1 MSFYVAGAIVGSAVI
16 GGISSNKA
24 ARTQAE
30 AAERAAETGAT
41 GAVRVAEIEAE
52 SNERAADLQA
62 QGYLDAA
69 RELELGAVGAGGIE
83 FPTSRAPGTI
93 TPAELNQ
100 FNEAVATG
108 RFDDAARL
116 ATATGVSPETVTQ
129 YINANLAGL
138 NLPEPVTQANVNELM
153 SRAQTGQFNEAV
165 ATGRFDEAARIA
177 ISTGA
182 APETVTQYINANLA
196 GLNLPEPVTQA
207 NVSELM
213 SRAQLEGGGIR
224 AGTEIE
230 ARAAERAAGEVAGGE
245 TRATLLQKKRMDE
258 ALTAQQNLLSPYSTA
273 GKTAVNRLSTGLATG
288 GEFAKP
294 FTLTNFT
301 ADPGYAF
308 RLSEGQKALERQSAA
323 RGGLMSG
330 GALKAATRFGQEMG
344 SQEFQNAF
352 NRYYAERGAQL
363 DPLFQLYSG
372 GLAASGDLAT
382 AEGTAGRVT
391 ADYLG
396 AGETGAARARAQG
409 MLSAGAAR
417 SSGYL
422 EELDA
427 RSRAA
432 RELAAIRASA
442 YTGPAA
448 FTAEGIRGAG
458 SARAGGVREST
469 AATSAGL
476 LRAGEARAAGTMG
489 VANALS
495 GGVNTGLNYYQNQQ
509 LLNRLAPSPTSSI
522 NITSNPTMGAT
533 PYIFGVPRV
542 PSYT

>member
-1 MSFYVAGAIVGSAVI
+1 MAGFVAAAIVGGAVVS
-16 GGISSNKA
+16 GIASSSA
-24 ARTQAE
+24 ARTQAD

-52 SNERAADLQA
+52 SNEKAAELQA
-62 QGYLDAA
+62 QAYIDAA

-83 FPTSRAPGTI
+83 EGALTRAPGPI
-93 TPAELNQ
+93 TQAELSQ

-108 RFDDAARL
+108 RFDDAAR
-116 ATATGVSPETVTQ
+116 
-129 YINANLAGL
+129 I
-138 NLPEPVTQANVNELM
+138 
-153 SRAQTGQFNEAV
+153 AV
-165 ATGRFDEAARIA
+165 ATGV
-177 ISTGA
+177 
-182 APETVTQYINANLA
+182 APETVTQYINSNLA
-196 GLNLPEPVTQA
+196 GLNLPAPVTQT

-213 SRAQLEGGGIR
+213 SRAQLESGGIR

-230 ARAAERAAGEVAGGE
+230 ARAAEAAAGEVAGGE
-245 TRATLLQKKRMDE
+245 TEATRLQQKRMDE
-258 ALTAQQNLLSPYSTA
+258 ALTAQRNLLSPYSTA
-273 GKTAVNRLSTGLATG
+273 GATAVNRLSTGLATG

-352 NRYYAERGAQL
+352 NRYYAERQAQL

-372 GLAASGDLAT
+372 GLAASGDLAS

-427 RSRAA
+427 RARAA

-458 SARAGGVREST
+458 SARAEGVRGST

-509 LLNRLAPSPTSSI
+509 LLNSLARSPTSSI
-522 NITSNPTMGAT
+522 NITSNPTMGDS
-533 PYIFGVPRV
+533 PNLLNRFG
-542 PSYT
+542 

>member
-1 MSFYVAGAIVGSAVI
+1 MSGWVAGAIAVSTVVGAV
-16 GGISSNKA
+16 SSSKA
-24 ARTQAE
+24 AGTQAE

-41 GAVRVAEIEAE
+41 GAVRVAEIEAA
-52 SNERAADLQA
+52 SNERAAELQA
-62 QGYLDAA
+62 QAYLDAA
-69 RELELGAVGAGGIE
+69 RALELGAVGAGGVE
-83 FPTSRAPGTI
+83 EGALTRAPGPI
-93 TPAELNQ
+93 TQAELGQ
-100 FNEAVATG
+100 FNQAVATG
-108 RFDDAARL
+108 RFDDAARI
-116 ATATGVSPETVTQ
+116 AVATGTPPEAVTQ

-138 NLPEPVTQANVNELM
+138 NLPEPVTQ
-153 SRAQTGQFNEAV
+153 T
-165 ATGRFDEAARIA
+165 
-177 ISTGA
+177 
-182 APETVTQYINANLA
+182 
-196 GLNLPEPVTQA
+196 

-213 SRAQLEGGGIR
+213 SRAQLESGGIR

-230 ARAAERAAGEVAGGE
+230 ARAAERAAAEVAGGE
-245 TRATLLQKKRMDE
+245 TRATLLQQKRMDE
-258 ALTAQQNLLSPYSTA
+258 ALTAQRNLLSPYSTA
-273 GKTAVNRLSTGLATG
+273 GATAVNRLSTGLATG
-288 GEFAKP
+288 GEFDQP
-294 FTLTNFT
+294 FTTARFE

-330 GALKAATRFGQEMG
+330 SALKAATRFGQEMG

-352 NRYYAERGAQL
+352 NRYYAEREAQL

-372 GLAASGDLAT
+372 GLAASGDLAS

-409 MLSAGAAR
+409 TLSAGAAR

-422 EELDA
+422 EALDA

-495 GGVNTGLNYYQNQQ
+495 GGLNTGLNYYQNQQ

-522 NITSNPTMGAT
+522 NITSNPTMGNF
-533 PYIFGVPRV
+533 PSFNRFG
-542 PSYT
+542 

>member
-1 MSFYVAGAIVGSAVI
+1 MAGFVAAAIVGSAVV

-41 GAVRVAEIEAE
+41 GAVRVAEIDAE
-52 SNERAADLQA
+52 SNEKAAELQA
-62 QGYLDAA
+62 QAYIDAA
-69 RELELGAVGAGGIE
+69 RELELGAVGAGGVE
-83 FPTSRAPGTI
+83 EGALTRAPGPI
-93 TPAELNQ
+93 TQAELSQ

-108 RFDDAARL
+108 RFDDAAR
-116 ATATGVSPETVTQ
+116 
-129 YINANLAGL
+129 I
-138 NLPEPVTQANVNELM
+138 
-153 SRAQTGQFNEAV
+153 AV
-165 ATGRFDEAARIA
+165 ATGV
-177 ISTGA
+177 
-182 APETVTQYINANLA
+182 APETVTQYINSNLA
-196 GLNLPEPVTQA
+196 GLNLPAPVTQT

-213 SRAQLEGGGIR
+213 SRAQLESGGIR

-230 ARAAERAAGEVAGGE
+230 ARAAEQAAGEVAGGE
-245 TRATLLQKKRMDE
+245 TKATLLQQKRMDE
-258 ALTAQQNLLSPYSTA
+258 ALTAQRNLLSPYSTA
-273 GKTAVNRLSTGLATG
+273 GATAVNRLSTGLATG

-352 NRYYAERGAQL
+352 NRYYAEREAQL

-372 GLAASGDLAT
+372 GLAASGDLAS

-427 RSRAA
+427 R
-432 RELAAIRASA
+432 RELQESLRLFALRPI
-442 YTGPAA
+442 PA
-448 FTAEGIRGAG
+448 
-458 SARAGGVREST
+458 
-469 AATSAGL
+469 
-476 LRAGEARAAGTMG
+476 LRRLPLKVFEAL
-489 VANALS
+489 V
-495 GGVNTGLNYYQNQQ
+495 QQ
-509 LLNRLAPSPTSSI
+509 EQKA
-522 NITSNPTMGAT
+522 
-533 PYIFGVPRV
+533 
-542 PSYT
+542 

>member
-1 MSFYVAGAIVGSAVI
+1 MAGFVAAAIVGSAVV
-16 GGISSNKA
+16 GGIASSSS

-52 SNERAADLQA
+52 SNEKAAELQA
-62 QGYLDAA
+62 QAYIDAA

-83 FPTSRAPGTI
+83 EGALTRAPGPI
-93 TPAELNQ
+93 TQAELSQ

-108 RFDDAARL
+108 RFDDAAR
-116 ATATGVSPETVTQ
+116 
-129 YINANLAGL
+129 I
-138 NLPEPVTQANVNELM
+138 
-153 SRAQTGQFNEAV
+153 AV
-165 ATGRFDEAARIA
+165 ATGV
-177 ISTGA
+177 
-182 APETVTQYINANLA
+182 APETVTQYINSNLA
-196 GLNLPEPVTQA
+196 GLNLPAPVTQT

-213 SRAQLEGGGIR
+213 SRAQLESGGIR

-230 ARAAERAAGEVAGGE
+230 ARAAEQAAGEVAGGE
-245 TRATLLQKKRMDE
+245 TRATVLQQKRMDD
-258 ALTAQQNLLSPYSTA
+258 ALTKQRNLLSPYSTA
-273 GKTAVNRLSTGLATG
+273 GATAVNRLSTGLATG

-352 NRYYAERGAQL
+352 NRYYAERQAQL

-372 GLAASGDLAT
+372 GLAASGDLAS

-409 MLSAGAAR
+409 TLSAGAAR

-427 RSRAA
+427 RARAV

-458 SARAGGVREST
+458 SARAEGVRGST

-509 LLNRLAPSPTSSI
+509 LLNSLARSPTSSI
-522 NITSNPTMGAT
+522 NITSNPTMGDF
-533 PYIFGVPRV
+533 PNLLNRFG
-542 PSYT
+542 

>member
-1 MSFYVAGAIVGSAVI
+1 MAGFVAAAIVGGAVVS
-16 GGISSNKA
+16 GIASSSA
-24 ARTQAE
+24 ARTQAD

-52 SNERAADLQA
+52 SNEKAAELQA
-62 QGYLDAA
+62 QAYIDAA

-83 FPTSRAPGTI
+83 EGALTRAPGPI
-93 TPAELNQ
+93 TQAELSQ

-108 RFDDAARL
+108 RFDDAAR
-116 ATATGVSPETVTQ
+116 
-129 YINANLAGL
+129 I
-138 NLPEPVTQANVNELM
+138 
-153 SRAQTGQFNEAV
+153 AV
-165 ATGRFDEAARIA
+165 ATGV
-177 ISTGA
+177 
-182 APETVTQYINANLA
+182 APETVTQYINSNLA
-196 GLNLPEPVTQA
+196 GLNLPAPVTQT

-213 SRAQLEGGGIR
+213 SRAQLESGGIR

-230 ARAAERAAGEVAGGE
+230 ARAAEAAAGEVAGGE
-245 TRATLLQKKRMDE
+245 TRATLLQQKRMDE
-258 ALTAQQNLLSPYSTA
+258 ALTAQRNLLSPYSTA
-273 GKTAVNRLSTGLATG
+273 GATAVNRLSTGLATG
-288 GEFAKP
+288 GEFSKP

-352 NRYYAERGAQL
+352 NRYYAERQAQL

-372 GLAASGDLAT
+372 GLAASGDLAS

-427 RSRAA
+427 RARAA

-489 VANALS
+489 IANALS

-509 LLNRLAPSPTSSI
+509 LLNSLARSPTSSI
-522 NITSNPTMGAT
+522 NITSNPTMGDF
-533 PYIFGVPRV
+533 PNLLNRFG
-542 PSYT
+542 

>member
-1 MSFYVAGAIVGSAVI
+1 MAGFVAAAIVGSAVV

-52 SNERAADLQA
+52 SNEKAAELQA
-62 QGYLDAA
+62 QAYIDAA

-83 FPTSRAPGTI
+83 EGALTRAPGPI
-93 TPAELNQ
+93 TQAELSQ

-108 RFDDAARL
+108 RFDDAAR
-116 ATATGVSPETVTQ
+116 
-129 YINANLAGL
+129 I
-138 NLPEPVTQANVNELM
+138 
-153 SRAQTGQFNEAV
+153 AV
-165 ATGRFDEAARIA
+165 ATGV
-177 ISTGA
+177 
-182 APETVTQYINANLA
+182 APETVTQYINSNLA
-196 GLNLPEPVTQA
+196 GLNLPAPVTQT

-213 SRAQLEGGGIR
+213 SRAQLESGGIR

-230 ARAAERAAGEVAGGE
+230 ARAAEQAAGEVAGGE
-245 TRATLLQKKRMDE
+245 TRATLLQQKRMDE
-258 ALTAQQNLLSPYSTA
+258 ALTAQRNLLSPYSTA
-273 GKTAVNRLSTGLATG
+273 GATAVNRLSTGLATG

-352 NRYYAERGAQL
+352 NRYYAERQAQL

-372 GLAASGDLAT
+372 GLAASGDLAS

-409 MLSAGAAR
+409 TLSAGAAR

-427 RSRAA
+427 RARAA

-458 SARAGGVREST
+458 SARAEGVRGST

-522 NITSNPTMGAT
+522 NITSNPTMGNF
-533 PYIFGVPRV
+533 PSFNRFG
-542 PSYT
+542 

>member
-1 MSFYVAGAIVGSAVI
+1 VLPKSRR
-16 GGISSNKA
+16 KLH
-24 ARTQAE
+24 
-30 AAERAAETGAT
+30 
-41 GAVRVAEIEAE
+41 
-52 SNERAADLQA
+52 ERAADLQA
-62 QGYLDAA
+62 QAYLDAA
-69 RELELGAVGAGGIE
+69 RELEKGAVDARGVEEGAL
-83 FPTSRAPGTI
+83 TRAPGPI
-93 TPAELNQ
+93 TQAELGQ
-100 FNEAVATG
+100 FNLAVATG
-108 RFDDAARL
+108 RFDDAARI
-116 ATATGVSPETVTQ
+116 AVATGVAPETVTD

-138 NLPEPVTQANVNELM
+138 NLPGPRAAGPVTAAELGDFNLAIASGRFNDAARIATAAGVSPEAVTQYINENLTGLNLPGEITQETVSEVMRLTPVESSMAENVAELM
-153 SRAQTGQFNEAV
+153 SRARLEA
-165 ATGRFDEAARIA
+165 
-177 ISTGA
+177 
-182 APETVTQYINANLA
+182 
-196 GLNLPEPVTQA
+196 
-207 NVSELM
+207 
-213 SRAQLEGGGIR
+213 GGIK

-230 ARAAERAAGEVAGGE
+230 ARAAEDAAKEVARGE
-245 TRATLLQKKRMDE
+245 TEATRLQKLRAEE
-258 ALTAQQNLLSPYSTA
+258 ALKEQRNLLSPYSTA
-273 GKTAVNRLSTGLATG
+273 GATALNRLSTGLATG

-330 GALKAATRFGQEMG
+330 GALKPATRFGQEMG
-344 SQEFQNAF
+344 SQEFQSAF
-352 NRYYAERGAQL
+352 NRYYAERQAQL

-372 GLAASGDLAT
+372 GLAASGDLASF
-382 AEGTAGRVT
+382 EGVAG
-391 ADYLG
+391 ANIANYLG

-422 EELDA
+422 EDLDA
-427 RSRAA
+427 RARSA

-489 VANALS
+489 IANALS
-495 GGVNTGLNYYQNQQ
+495 GGLNTGINYYQNQQ
-509 LLNRLAPSPTSSI
+509 LLNTDWHPHQLQA
-522 NITSNPTMGAT
+522 
-533 PYIFGVPRV
+533 
-542 PSYT
+542 

>member
-1 MSFYVAGAIVGSAVI
+1 MAGFVAAAIVGGAVVS
-16 GGISSNKA
+16 GIASSSA
-24 ARTQAE
+24 ARTQAD

-52 SNERAADLQA
+52 SNEKAAELQA
-62 QGYLDAA
+62 QAYIDAA

-83 FPTSRAPGTI
+83 FPTSRAPGPI
-93 TPAELNQ
+93 TQAELSQ

-116 ATATGVSPETVTQ
+116 AAATGV
-129 YINANLAGL
+129 
-138 NLPEPVTQANVNELM
+138 
-153 SRAQTGQFNEAV
+153 
-165 ATGRFDEAARIA
+165 
-177 ISTGA
+177 

-213 SRAQLEGGGIR
+213 SRAQLESGGIK

-230 ARAAERAAGEVAGGE
+230 ARAAERAADEVAGGE
-245 TRATLLQKKRMDE
+245 TEATRLQQQRMDE
-258 ALTAQQNLLSPYSTA
+258 ALTAQRNLLSPYSTA
-273 GKTAVNRLSTGLATG
+273 GATALNRLSTGLATG
-288 GEFAKP
+288 GEFAQP

-352 NRYYAERGAQL
+352 NRYYAERQAQL

-372 GLAASGDLAT
+372 GLAASGDLAS

-409 MLSAGAAR
+409 TLSAGAAR

-427 RSRAA
+427 RARAA

-448 FTAEGIRGAG
+448 FTAAGILGAG

-489 VANALS
+489 IANALS
-495 GGVNTGLNYYQNQQ
+495 GGLNTGLNYYQNQQ
-509 LLNRLAPSPTSSI
+509 LLNSLARSPTSSI
-522 NITSNPTMGAT
+522 NITSNPTMGDF
-533 PYIFGVPRV
+533 PNLLNRFG
-542 PSYT
+542 

>member
-1 MSFYVAGAIVGSAVI
+1 M
-16 GGISSNKA
+16 
-24 ARTQAE
+24 
-30 AAERAAETGAT
+30 
-41 GAVRVAEIEAE
+41 
-52 SNERAADLQA
+52 
-62 QGYLDAA
+62 
-69 RELELGAVGAGGIE
+69 
-83 FPTSRAPGTI
+83 
-93 TPAELNQ
+93 
-100 FNEAVATG
+100 
-108 RFDDAARL
+108 
-116 ATATGVSPETVTQ
+116 
-129 YINANLAGL
+129 
-138 NLPEPVTQANVNELM
+138 
-153 SRAQTGQFNEAV
+153 
-165 ATGRFDEAARIA
+165 
-177 ISTGA
+177 
-182 APETVTQYINANLA
+182 
-196 GLNLPEPVTQA
+196 
-207 NVSELM
+207 
-213 SRAQLEGGGIR
+213 
-224 AGTEIE
+224 
-230 ARAAERAAGEVAGGE
+230 
-245 TRATLLQKKRMDE
+245 
-258 ALTAQQNLLSPYSTA
+258 
-273 GKTAVNRLSTGLATG
+273 
-288 GEFAKP
+288 
-294 FTLTNFT
+294 
-301 ADPGYAF
+301 
-308 RLSEGQKALERQSAA
+308 LSEE
-323 RGGLMSG
+323 
-330 GALKAATRFGQEMG
+330 
-344 SQEFQNAF
+344 
-352 NRYYAERGAQL
+352 AQL

-372 GLAASGDLAT
+372 GLAASGDLAS

-409 MLSAGAAR
+409 TLSAGAAR

-458 SARAGGVREST
+458 SARAEGVRGST

-533 PYIFGVPRV
+533 PYFGAPRV